1 LHRIHKGLPLGESVS
16 IDLSLH
22 GLGYTRCL

>member
-1 LHRIHKGLPLGESVS
+1 LHRIHKRLPFGESVG

-22 GLGYTRCL
+22 GLGYTRSH

>member
-1 LHRIHKGLPLGESVS
+1 LHRIHKWLPLGESVS

-22 GLGYTRCL
+22 GLGCTRCL